1 MAVTSIEDLKKI
13 AEGQEVELIGWGE
26 EPFVCKLK
34 RPSMLGLVANGDIP
48 NPLLNAAYI
57 LFNGAKTTKDVI
69 NMKEQKELLTIMAKT
84 AMVEPTYDD
93 LEKIGLE
100 LTDAQL
106 LEIYK
111 YTQIGIKAL
120 TSFRAKQENIKNTKN
135 KPKVQSKA

>member
-13 AEGQEVELIGWGE
+13 AEGQEVELIGWGD

-57 LFNGAKTTKDVI
+57 LFNGVKTTKDVI

-106 LEIYK
+106 LEIYN

-120 TSFRAKQENIKNTKN
+120 TSFRTKQKNIKNTKN
-135 KPKVQSKA
+135 KPKV

>member
-34 RPSMLGLVANGDIP
+34 RPSILGLVANGDIP

-57 LFNGAKTTKDVI
+57 LFNGAKNTKDVI
-69 NMKEQKELLTIMAKT
+69 NMKEQKELLTIMAKA

-106 LEIYK
+106 LEIYN

-120 TSFRAKQENIKNTKN
+120 TSFRTKQKNIKNTKN
-135 KPKVQSKA
+135 KPKV

>member
-13 AEGQEVELIGWGE
+13 AEGQEVELLGWNE
-26 EPFVCKLK
+26 EPFICKLK

-69 NMKEQKELLTIMAKT
+69 NMKEQKELLTIMAKA
-84 AMVEPTYDD
+84 AMVDPTYDD

-106 LEIYK
+106 LEIYN

-120 TSFRAKQENIKNTKN
+120 TSFRTKQKNIKNTKN
-135 KPKVQSKA
+135 KPKV

>member
-106 LEIYK
+106 LEIYN

-120 TSFRAKQENIKNTKN
+120 TSFRTKQKNIKNTKN